1 MASGYLGKIS
11 AIVSAN
17 TGDFNAKLSASAK
30 EVGRFAKTVESTL
43 GAASRQAAA
52 NLANIYTPLQKFE
65 RALQAAS
72 TMKLSFSGFAGAIKN
87 IDQLKT
93 RLESI
98 GDRQIG
104 ILLKSSGLKDISTF
118 REALSGIRSKEFDLL
133 VKVGG
138 AEKLTEI
145 RKQIAAGS
153 GEFKVVA
160 DMRDAERQVVDLTQ
174 KIEAAKKA
182 GTLVEVKVS
191 TAAVR
196 AAKAE
201 LKEYVAE
208 IARAEGIRGK
218 PTYERV
224 SESLNAKLAQQVA
237 FQASAQNRVALRDT
251 LLAQVPESD
260 TKARANIQS
269 NYKGADEELKTRTA
283 AVNETTAALA
293 KLAVAEAAVAS
304 ARAGRPTGDS
314 PEYQQ
319 LKAQLTEAT
328 EKTKKLRAEAERKI
342 SLALGVDVSV
352 EDIDKLLSDTSTRGE
367 ALEKIFAQI
376 GVTGSKAYE
385 LIKAAASNL
394 GEDDLKRTV
403 EQARQMMSVSEQ
415 ITKPISELA
424 KRLGAA
430 SYEVQSGLSPAFK
443 RLQTQAESLAA
454 VVRKGITP
462 GKDIAPYFAEVEA
475 RLKRTEAAINRVLE
489 AEAKLGT
496 LAKGNELQF
505 AAPEI
510 SGPIGRAADL
520 SQRASALPAE
530 AIQANPQIAQS
541 LQEQYAL
548 VTKLIAAYAR
558 LEDRRTLNLDTS
570 RAEAN
575 VQRLLGRISG
585 VQGGASGQIDAA
597 LADVERSARRTAD
610 IQATQRFVASDLLPF
625 IDIGVVRARA
635 VDAKELQAAATQID
649 VALADVE
656 RSARRTADIQATQRF
671 VASDLLPFI
680 DIGVV
685 RARAVDESQR
695 QREDAES
702 QIAVPLEDLRRS
714 AAGLPD
720 AFRGVSL
727 MSPLRQVNLLE
738 GGINSMMSQLERLPL
753 PIRQHFLPAI
763 QAAEQEFIRLRA
775 LGPAATAEEIENAAN
790 NMRAL
795 GAAAGRATQGA
806 AFADRLGGRNQQE
819 LNLNIQA
826 QSLNGYQAQLQIL
839 MQTLGRVSQ
848 EARGPAVAS
857 FLQLQAAIQAA
868 FENGTLDTQ
877 VVRDQI
883 RALTADTVQAT
894 SRVANV
900 GQRGLARQLER
911 AGDVGRRGI
920 DNYSLALNQ
929 AAYAVDDFLSS
940 TGGIEFKLRAISNNV
955 TQLAFILGGT
965 TGLFI
970 GLGAVIGGQ
979 LAVGLYKF
987 INNGRTAEDTTKAL
1001 NDALARQKSLAA
1013 ELAQAYRSLGDAL
1026 SRNTF
1031 SAGAEQAKSFT
1042 KQLDE
1047 ARDKQ
1052 QAIRRERLAGVDV
1065 GVQGE
1070 RALQN
1075 ARQKALEASSI
1086 PGERAG
1092 IQAEINLSRN
1102 RERGLTEQ
1110 AVRRAGQSPNVEDIR
1125 EALLEFGRRQTAID
1139 QLRTEGT
1146 ATPSREQQLIDRIAA
1161 ELRPGDN
1168 FGNLSRLQDARGVL
1182 ARQAQ
1187 KTFLGFRTP
1196 DANNAAQT
1204 QQDIA
1209 GFIAS
1214 IESSLESGISRS
1226 ANNLIDASR
1235 RPALLLARAQSD
1247 VAAAIERGVPSAGEF
1262 QKRLDDLA
1270 EKLASAREKLDVLA
1284 NFDQATAEQRTR
1296 VLGKE
1301 TLTPQERKAELDKA
1315 SAEVEAVNRQRA
1327 AVEEGSRAARLG
1339 RGFGGQRSEAA
1350 LSGIQNSE
1358 RFENER
1364 TSTTARLVA
1373 AIDAEKEARGR
1384 LSDAIASGNAA
1395 ETAAARA
1402 SVDLAAK
1409 LSDAAAAAVEFAQ
1422 SLERSLE
1429 RTRKIGQGALS
1440 ASEQGADAAQRALTE
1455 NPLRTGRLQARDEAE
1470 QQLIRDRARIGTS
1483 NNALDR
1489 ARAEAAADPRLQAL
1503 QAERERIKSE
1513 MKDAAAAAAQGGPA
1527 VDQAKEEAQR
1537 NRLVQIEA
1545 QEATVIQEL
1554 TAARRRELDAIAAAI
1569 NAREKEL
1576 ERSRQRDAE
1585 DPTFKRIRGQAD
1597 QALADAEKRASEA
1610 QDRFFKNPTAEN
1622 SQRRDE
1628 ADRQLREQ
1636 RGRQQELQDAAD
1648 QRRRELE
1655 NDPVIAANNA
1665 RIQQIAAERARIAEQ
1680 SAGRPLNA
1688 GENARLN
1695 GDVFNEGLIAEE
1707 ARRRKQNEDR
1717 IAAGMKPI
1725 QDQIEADNRK
1735 QARRQ
1740 QADSGRDLA
1749 LTERERFRKDIEE
1762 GLGAN
1767 IRARGAEIQAG
1778 GGDPAAYINKAIG
1791 ESIKTVA
1798 PMLYEFDQE
1807 RRNALLQGPSRARL
1821 DASDVSTTQGRA
1833 ELNRLLRGED
1843 SAKDVNLAELRKQ
1856 TDQLQELIEVV
1867 KNNPLPVADFQ

>member
-1 MASGYLGKIS
+1 
-11 AIVSAN
+11 
-17 TGDFNAKLSASAK
+17 
-30 EVGRFAKTVESTL
+30 
-43 GAASRQAAA
+43 
-52 NLANIYTPLQKFE
+52 
-65 RALQAAS
+65 
-72 TMKLSFSGFAGAIKN
+72 
-87 IDQLKT
+87 
-93 RLESI
+93 
-98 GDRQIG
+98 
-104 ILLKSSGLKDISTF
+104 
-118 REALSGIRSKEFDLL
+118 
-133 VKVGG
+133 
-138 AEKLTEI
+138 
-145 RKQIAAGS
+145 
-153 GEFKVVA
+153 
-160 DMRDAERQVVDLTQ
+160 
-174 KIEAAKKA
+174 
-182 GTLVEVKVS
+182 
-191 TAAVR
+191 
-196 AAKAE
+196 
-201 LKEYVAE
+201 
-208 IARAEGIRGK
+208 
-218 PTYERV
+218 
-224 SESLNAKLAQQVA
+224 
-237 FQASAQNRVALRDT
+237 
-251 LLAQVPESD
+251 
-260 TKARANIQS
+260 
-269 NYKGADEELKTRTA
+269 
-283 AVNETTAALA
+283 
-293 KLAVAEAAVAS
+293 
-304 ARAGRPTGDS
+304 
-314 PEYQQ
+314 
-319 LKAQLTEAT
+319 
-328 EKTKKLRAEAERKI
+328 
-342 SLALGVDVSV
+342 
-352 EDIDKLLSDTSTRGE
+352 
-367 ALEKIFAQI
+367 
-376 GVTGSKAYE
+376 
-385 LIKAAASNL
+385 
-394 GEDDLKRTV
+394 
-403 EQARQMMSVSEQ
+403 
-415 ITKPISELA
+415 
-424 KRLGAA
+424 
-430 SYEVQSGLSPAFK
+430 
-443 RLQTQAESLAA
+443 
-454 VVRKGITP
+454 
-462 GKDIAPYFAEVEA
+462 
-475 RLKRTEAAINRVLE
+475 
-489 AEAKLGT
+489 
-496 LAKGNELQF
+496 
-505 AAPEI
+505 
-510 SGPIGRAADL
+510 
-520 SQRASALPAE
+520 
-530 AIQANPQIAQS
+530 
-541 LQEQYAL
+541 
-548 VTKLIAAYAR
+548 
-558 LEDRRTLNLDTS
+558 
-570 RAEAN
+570 
-575 VQRLLGRISG
+575 
-585 VQGGASGQIDAA
+585 
-597 LADVERSARRTAD
+597 
-610 IQATQRFVASDLLPF
+610 
-625 IDIGVVRARA
+625 
-635 VDAKELQAAATQID
+635 
-649 VALADVE
+649 
-656 RSARRTADIQATQRF
+656 
-671 VASDLLPFI
+671 
-680 DIGVV
+680 
-685 RARAVDESQR
+685 
-695 QREDAES
+695 
-702 QIAVPLEDLRRS
+702 
-714 AAGLPD
+714 
-720 AFRGVSL
+720 

>member
-98 GDRQIG
+98 GDRQID

-237 FQASAQNRVALRDT
+237 FQASAQNRVATRDT

-269 NYKGADEELKTRTA
+269 NYRGADEELKTRTA